1 MCVEHILRTTVQPS
15 ILNITLPSMNL
26 TVASGGVAH
35 LCIRQHVQSGSNA
48 SLPEEIRPQIY
59 LVPAQRSIL
68 GRQQEGTFHTP
79 SISRTSLSSTAAPQC
94 GWFKPR

>member
-35 LCIRQHVQSGSNA
+35 LCIRQHVQSGINA
-48 SLPEEIRPQIY
+48 GPPEEIY

-68 GRQQEGTFHTP
+68 GRQQEGTVPYT
-79 SISRTSLSSTAAPQC
+79 
-94 GWFKPR
+94 

>member
-35 LCIRQHVQSGSNA
+35 LCIRQHVQSGINA
-48 SLPEEIRPQIY
+48 DPPEEIY

-68 GRQQEGTFHTP
+68 GRQQEGTVPYT
-79 SISRTSLSSTAAPQC
+79 
-94 GWFKPR
+94 